1 MTARVRYI
9 EAIRQGLRFSLES
22 DPSVVVLGED
32 VRYGGPFGATRGLAD
47 DFGKARILDTPIS
60 EATVMGMATG
70 AATTGLRPV
79 VEIMFVDFVTLA
91 MDQLVNHAA
100 KLGFMTGGGL
110 RVPLTVR
117 VQGGVTGRF
126 GAHHSQSLE
135 SWFVHTPGLK
145 VVAPAF
151 PGDAKKLLEVA
162 IADDN
167 PVVYVEHRGLYWR
180 KGDVS
185 GDEPASGAIV
195 RRSGDDVTLI
205 SYSRMVH
212 QALEAADTLSA
223 EGIECEVIDLRWLAP
238 LDLGPGLESLHRTGR
253 VVVAHEAVTTSG
265 VGAEVVAR
273 LQDAAY
279 GELVAPIARVG
290 APFAPVGAAPELE
303 DAYLPGSE
311 DIVGAVR
318 GLLGLAVPRT
328 DRRRE
333 ETHDP

>member
-1 MTARVRYI
+1 MAARIRYI
-9 EAIRQGLRFSLES
+9 EAVRQGLRSSLEF

-47 DFGKARILDTPIS
+47 EFGKARILDTPIS

-79 VEIMFVDFVTLA
+79 VEIMFVDFATLA

-100 KLGFMTGGGL
+100 KLNFMTGGGL

-117 VQGGVTGRF
+117 VQGGASGRF

-135 SWFVHTPGLK
+135 AWFVHTPGLK

-151 PGDAKKLLEVA
+151 PGDAKKLLETA

-167 PVVYVEHRGLYWR
+167 PVVYVEHRGLYWM
-180 KGDVS
+180 KGEVS
-185 GDEPASGAIV
+185 GEEPSSGAVV
-195 RRSGDDVTLI
+195 RRSGGDVTVI

-212 QALEAADTLSA
+212 QALKAAEVLSA
-223 EGIECEVIDLRWLAP
+223 DGIECEVIDLRWLAP
-238 LDLGPGLESLHRTGR
+238 LDLGAALESLHRTGR
-253 VVVAHEAVTTSG
+253 VVVAHEAVTTGG

-273 LQDAAY
+273 LQAEAH
-279 GELVAPIARVG
+279 GELIAPITRVG

-303 DAYLPGSE
+303 DAFVPGSE
-311 DIVGAVR
+311 DIVRAVR
-318 GLLGLAVPRT
+318 GLLGLAVPERIY
-328 DRRRE
+328 
-333 ETHDP
+333 